1 MSKGKEKIIEIID
14 DDELSFLSD
23 MLKRFGFNPKTPLKN
38 IGDPNVK
45 DNTKRTSSKVSFLFE
60 ENVWD
65 NENISKDLI
74 SDRTL
79 GVNLGESSSE
89 ENNDKEIGLNKT
101 RPAKRRKVVEDLWP
115 NLVLLTRWSVVL
127 KKVT

>member
-38 IGDPNVK
+38 IGDLNVK

-60 ENVWD
+60 ENV
-65 NENISKDLI
+65 
-74 SDRTL
+74 
-79 GVNLGESSSE
+79 
-89 ENNDKEIGLNKT
+89 
-101 RPAKRRKVVEDLWP
+101 
-115 NLVLLTRWSVVL
+115 
-127 KKVT
+127 